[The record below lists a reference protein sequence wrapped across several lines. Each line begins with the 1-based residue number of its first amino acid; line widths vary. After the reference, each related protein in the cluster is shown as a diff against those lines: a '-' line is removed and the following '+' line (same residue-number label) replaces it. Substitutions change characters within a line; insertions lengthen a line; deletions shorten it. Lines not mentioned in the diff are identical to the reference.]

1 MLLKNLLKRRNKN
14 ATKFQTLVLTYLSK
28 MYSSVSWSVVD
39 DEDQAYSVKQM
50 LILGSACK
58 LGYLDCVR
66 NAKSLFSTFANSG
79 AK

>member
-1 MLLKNLLKRRNKN
+1 
-14 ATKFQTLVLTYLSK
+14 
-28 MYSSVSWSVVD
+28 MYSSVSWSAVD